1 MPNITKTTGKM
12 TLTFNPKTYS
22 ELLSK
27 HLPRVIKS
35 EEENEFFLAI
45 VEELMSRT
53 ELTSEEDTLLELL
66 VALVEDFEDKHYQLN
81 TSTPHS
87 RLLHLME
94 ARSLEIID
102 LVGIIDST
110 EVTARIVNGQQEI
123 SQKQAEA
130 LGEFFHVEPSLFIL
144 R

>member
-1 MPNITKTTGKM
+1 M

-22 ELLSK
+22 DLLSQ
-27 HLPRVIKS
+27 HLPKVIKS
-35 EEENEFFLAI
+35 DEENEKFLAI
-45 VEELMSRT
+45 VEELISRT
-53 ELTSEEDTLLELL
+53 ELTPEEDTLLELL

-87 RLLHLME
+87 RLLHLMD
-94 ARSLEIID
+94 ARSIEIAD
-102 LVGIIDST
+102 LVGIIGST
-110 EVTARIVNGQQEI
+110 EVTAGVVNGQQEI